1 MTLGTKKWKLLY
13 NALKKNWKSSRGIAF
28 VLFLLDQVLSDTN
41 ISLEDAV
48 CFLPTNTSDLPENYH
63 DEIASDYCDIFDE
76 EEEDADEATHQCLT
90 DQCMNQHQEK
100 ALCWNLIKKENL
112 YAL

>member
-1 MTLGTKKWKLLY
+1 MPRRKNGRAPEELL
-13 NALKKNWKSSRGIAF
+13 
-28 VLFLLDQVLSDTN
+28 LFYSLFHQVLSDANT
-41 ISLEDAV
+41 SLEDAV

-100 ALCWNLIKKENL
+100 ALC
-112 YAL
+112 